1 MTSNVKSF
9 ELHILAPP
17 SKSEERTPQNQIW
30 VRDRRRK
37 VEQKIEKGVSNN
49 HLNPSRQAVS
59 RVRDRGWKS
68 EQKKEKEL
76 LCDRLNPSGQAA
88 MCGVLCDCPEPPT
101 SLRYV

>member
-68 EQKKEKEL
+68 EQKKEKEIVMRPL
-76 LCDRLNPSGQAA
+76 EPEWASSLVRFVIRLPGASKKK
-88 MCGVLCDCPEPPT
+88 
-101 SLRYV
+101 